1 MDPLHLARR
10 LEDDSASPD
19 GWRTTHPTPK
29 GYTPPRPTPEGWAR
43 PRPTPE
49 GRLHLIQRPM
59 MNLASPDIRRLA
71 PSHLTNHALHP
82 YDDGYRV
89 RQDVRVNHSVR
100 RHALHP
106 CKEVPS
112 GCDRTSAGTSP
123 QAWQSLNSVAGACSP
138 PYSIIGAALS
148 LRTKDPTWT
157 YDNHDVPR
165 ANQQSPRRPTPTG
178 SGLDNPIR
186 PAARGGGMGCPT
198 C

>member
-1 MDPLHLARR
+1 MTPPRSTARGRLRLPRR
-10 LEDDSASPD
+10 LEDDSPDPQGIHSASPD
-19 GWRTTHPTPK
+19 
-29 GYTPPRPTPEGWAR
+29 PRGL
-43 PRPTPE
+43 
-49 GRLHLIQRPM
+49 GS
-59 MNLASPDIRRLA
+59 ASPNARGPALPYPTTDDGSRLTRYSEA
-71 PSHLTNHALHP
+71 GSVSPDKPCPANPH
-82 YDDGYRV
+82 DDGYRV

-106 CKEVPS
+106 YKEVLS

-148 LRTKDPTWT
+148 LRTKDPTRT

-186 PAARGGGMGCPT
+186 PAARGGGMGRPT